1 MKQAFI
7 LEVKMTKVW
16 RLLSILI
23 IPLMCLGLVLVPAA
37 QLAQQ
42 ALAASPDWGYNIT
55 PNTTTV
61 GFNTDFNVTV
71 SAVCY
76 DACSADTWQIMVDF
90 DQTYLQVIGI
100 TQPALLPTGDAPDPY
115 PGEPTLNNT
124 TGWVYDGYGVQ
135 PLKPTV
141 NVTFAAWTIHFRS
154 KNVTTGSTYLN
165 FVYVDPYYSTQ
176 AVLGGT
182 DYLNWTHVVNGTV
195 RIGSPTLTVN
205 VTPAGNGT
213 VKANGVTLTGYPN
226 TTNRSWDE
234 VVNLNATTSVP
245 NWTFDHW
252 SGALNGSANPIN
264 ITMNDNKNVM
274 ANFASA
280 AAGATLEG
288 HVSFSGRGTAPDS
301 KWIEPFVVR
310 FFQGGSEMAWSPINA
325 TTNNTGVF
333 NITGVTPGTYNVSI
347 KNWTCLSEVVTG
359 VTLTAGNTTVVNFG
373 TTREGDSNNDDWI
386 VLSDR
391 TILYTGWGSQS
402 PNPGY
407 NAHADFNRDGWLTLA
422 DRTIMYTYWA
432 QHGDL
437 I

>member
-1 MKQAFI
+1 
-7 LEVKMTKVW
+7 MTKVW

-23 IPLMCLGLVLVPAA
+23 IPLMCLGLVLVPAVPT
-37 QLAQQ
+37 
-42 ALAASPDWGYNIT
+42 ALASGPDWGYNIT

-76 DACSADTWQIMVDF
+76 AENADTWQIMVDF
-90 DQTYLQVIGI
+90 DQTYLQVINI
-100 TQPALLPTGDAPDPY
+100 TRPATLPTGNAPDGY
-115 PGEPTLNNT
+115 PSEPTLNNT
-124 TGWVYDGYGVQ
+124 TGWVYDGYGT
-135 PLKPTV
+135 PPATPTV

-165 FVYVDPYYSTQ
+165 FVYVDPYYSAQ
-176 AVLGGT
+176 AMLAGV
-182 DYLNWTHVVNGTV
+182 DYLTWAHVVNGTV

-205 VTPAGNGT
+205 VAPAGKGN
-213 VKANGVTLTGYPN
+213 VTINAVTPSSYPN

-234 VVNLNATTSVP
+234 VVNLTAVNSVA

-252 SGALNGSANPIN
+252 SGDESVSNSSIN
-264 ITMNDNKNVM
+264 IIMDGNKNVT
-274 ANFASA
+274 ANFVEAGV
-280 AAGATLEG
+280 GATLEG
-288 HVSFSGRGTAPDS
+288 HVSFNGRGSNNT
-301 KWIEPFVVR
+301 KWAEPFVVKG
-310 FFQGGSEMAWSPINA
+310 FEHGNLSHVLWTGNS

-333 NITGVTPGTYNVSI
+333 NITGLNPGIYDIGI
-347 KNWTCLSEVVTG
+347 KNWTCLSEVNASVA
-359 VTLTAGNTTVVNFG
+359 LTAGNTTVVDFG